1 MKIMVVGA
9 GYVGLVSAACL
20 AELGHSVTCLD
31 NDPEKIKKLVSGES
45 PIYEPGLEG
54 MLKRNL
60 AAGKL
65 RFTAEGLGSAEPAEV
80 IFITV
85 GTPMSRGGNGY
96 ADLSY
101 VFDAARSLAPFLKT
115 YRLVVTK
122 STVPVGTANRLE
134 RAILAVNPRADFD
147 IASNPEFLR
156 EGEAI
161 FDFMNP
167 ERVIVGTRSGRAEE
181 RLRNVYQ
188 PLIERGVPF
197 MATDPE
203 TAELTK
209 YACNAFLAMK
219 ISFMNEVASLCEK
232 VGADVQDVAT
242 GMGFDARIGPSFL
255 RPGPGYGGSCF
266 PKDTIA
272 LLRTAQE
279 HDAPARILETVVEVN
294 NAQKARMVRK
304 ICDALGPEVEGKTLA
319 VWGLTFKPKTDDIR
333 EAPAL
338 AILPILMENGIKI
351 HAHDPAGME
360 GARKLLPDVRFF
372 ENSEEACRGA
382 DAVCLMTEWEEYR
395 TVDLARVKS
404 LLRFPLFIDLRNVFS
419 PEVMKAAG
427 FHYVS
432 IGRRPAGFEESPR
445 VVALRRSRSLS

>member
-351 HAHDPAGME
+351 HAHDPAGLE

>member
-1 MKIMVVGA
+1 
-9 GYVGLVSAACL
+9 
-20 AELGHSVTCLD
+20 
-31 NDPEKIKKLVSGES
+31 
-45 PIYEPGLEG
+45 
-54 MLKRNL
+54 
-60 AAGKL
+60 
-65 RFTAEGLGSAEPAEV
+65 
-80 IFITV
+80 
-85 GTPMSRGGNGY
+85 
-96 ADLSY
+96 
-101 VFDAARSLAPFLKT
+101 
-115 YRLVVTK
+115 
-122 STVPVGTANRLE
+122 
-134 RAILAVNPRADFD
+134 
-147 IASNPEFLR
+147 
-156 EGEAI
+156 
-161 FDFMNP
+161 
-167 ERVIVGTRSGRAEE
+167 
-181 RLRNVYQ
+181 
-188 PLIERGVPF
+188 
-197 MATDPE
+197 
-203 TAELTK
+203 
-209 YACNAFLAMK
+209 MK

>member
-1 MKIMVVGA
+1 
-9 GYVGLVSAACL
+9 
-20 AELGHSVTCLD
+20 
-31 NDPEKIKKLVSGES
+31 
-45 PIYEPGLEG
+45 